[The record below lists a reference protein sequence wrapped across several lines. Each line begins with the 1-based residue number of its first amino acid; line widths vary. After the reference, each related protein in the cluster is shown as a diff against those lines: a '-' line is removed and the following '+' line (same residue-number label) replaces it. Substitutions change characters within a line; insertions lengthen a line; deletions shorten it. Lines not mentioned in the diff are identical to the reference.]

1 VRGELIGLNTAI
13 ISGGGGGN
21 QGVGFAVPV
30 NMAKAVMEQILK
42 NGKVLR
48 GSIGVLI
55 QPMTPELAKSFGLT
69 GQPRGA
75 LVANVTSGSPA
86 ERAGIKRGDVILDL
100 NGAPISDSRDLSLKV
115 SMMAPG
121 TAVKLKVFRDG
132 HEQEIPVTLAE
143 LPANAQTSGN
153 AAKGTASGP
162 QLGISVDQLTPQTA
176 RQLGLPAQTTG
187 VVVTDVLSA
196 SPAEEAG
203 LRRGD
208 VIQEVNRKPVTSTQQ
223 FRSAIQ
229 QAGSQPVLLLI
240 DRGGDR
246 MYVVVAPK

>member
-1 VRGELIGLNTAI
+1 MQE
-13 ISGGGGGN
+13 
-21 QGVGFAVPV
+21 
-30 NMAKAVMEQILK
+30 ILQH
-42 NGKVLR
+42 GKVLR

-75 LVANVTSGSPA
+75 LVANVTAGSPA
-86 ERAGIKRGDVILDL
+86 ERSGVKRGDVILEL
-100 NGAPISDSRDLSLKV
+100 NGAPIGDSRDLSLKV

-143 LPANAQTSGN
+143 LPATPQAAGGAAQGGSQ
-153 AAKGTASGP
+153 GP
-162 QLGISVDQLTPQTA
+162 QLGMSVDQLTPQTA

-187 VVVTDVLSA
+187 VVVTEVQSA

-208 VIQEVNRKPVTSTQQ
+208 VVQEVNRKSVTSTQQ

-229 QAGSQPVLLLI
+229 QAGSH
-240 DRGGDR
+240 RFCC
-246 MYVVVAPK
+246 

>member
-1 VRGELIGLNTAI
+1 
-13 ISGGGGGN
+13 
-21 QGVGFAVPV
+21 
-30 NMAKAVMEQILK
+30 MAKAVMEQILK
-42 NGKVLR
+42 KGRVLR

-55 QPMTPELAKSFGLT
+55 QPMTLELVKSFGLT

-75 LVANVTSGSPA
+75 LVANVTPGSPA
-86 ERAGIKRGDVILDL
+86 ERAGIKRGDVILDF
-100 NGAPISDSRDLSLKV
+100 NGALIGDSRDLSLKV

-143 LPANAQTSGN
+143 LPATNAQTSGD

-187 VVVTDVLSA
+187 VVVTDVQSA
-196 SPAEEAG
+196 SPSEEAG